1 MSTGTNKTANRGVR
15 LILVALVGVLFLSYA
30 QAAGTGLRSIWNG
43 QGSQLQ
49 YTGYL
54 EMSQYIQDHRQ
65 PNDIVMAALT
75 APVAIAGVPVEQIQ
89 FLAGPLPRSRP
100 ERYTRLG
107 GDGVYRDFWLGS
119 PSIVTETSLCD
130 VMIAN
135 PGSWI
140 LVDSVRLRSRSYY
153 AGEMQQII
161 EAGSVVEASG
171 ENGAQARRVLSR
183 ELWTGEHPE
192 YC

>member
-1 MSTGTNKTANRGVR
+1 VRTPANGTAKRGVR
-15 LILVALVGVLFLSYA
+15 LLLVTLVGVLLFSYG

-49 YTGYL
+49 YTGFL
-54 EMSQYIQDHRQ
+54 EMAQYIHNHRL
-65 PNDIVMAALT
+65 PHEIVIAALT
-75 APVAIAGVPVEQIQ
+75 APVVIAGVPDEQIQ

-100 ERYTRLG
+100 ERYTRLA

-119 PSIVTETSLCD
+119 PSVVTATYLCD
-130 VMIAN
+130 VMTAN

-140 LVDSVRLRSRSYY
+140 LVDTARLRSRSYY

-183 ELWTGEHPE
+183 ELWTGELPE